1 MPMRKVVHYIKL
13 CVVLAIVCGLMPGCF
28 TKKNTGVTR
37 LYHAMTAKYNI
48 MYNGEVAFKEGL
60 DAQTDAHKDD
70 YTRLL
75 PMYISTNSATA
86 GVGKTNY
93 EVAVTKSE
101 KAIKLHSIKKR
112 PTVNPSKKRDAKQ
125 KAYLQRK
132 EFNPVLWRAWLMMG
146 VSQFQMGEF
155 IEAASTF
162 SYMTRVYHNQPA
174 PCSLA
179 QSWLAKCYVA
189 LEWPYD
195 AEEVLRK
202 MARDSIGPR
211 ATASYHSART
221 AWLIQT
227 GQYDEAVPL
236 LQKVIDKQK
245 GSIQKARLNFL
256 MGQLCRQT
264 GRKDMALKA
273 LRKVVKSNPPYEMA
287 LSARILMS
295 EMADRSNAQ
304 GMIRR
309 LTRMARSQNNRD
321 YQDQIYLAIGNIH
334 LAMPDTLRCI
344 YAWEKGVKESTRE
357 STAKTQLLLRLA
369 TLYWEQRNYIEA
381 ARCYAACIKGIDK
394 QREDYNQLKNRSE
407 ILAELEP
414 HLKEIKLQDSLQIL
428 ATLSEREQRE
438 VAERLVKEYKKKE
451 KEEARLN
458 ENKQMSAQR
467 QEADKAAAQQMN
479 KPASQSGS
487 GAKTAGTWYFSNPQT
502 VSKGREIFIGKW
514 GNRPNVDNWR
524 WTSVL
529 VAEMQRLGEEGTSDS
544 VPNMFGNPDFGG
556 TDVDADEQARQDS
569 LANDPHNP
577 EYYLSQ
583 IPNTPEQMDES
594 HALLSKALFEA
605 GKLEKDRLGDYD
617 LSRSTLERLIRD
629 YPDFGQT
636 DEALYYLFLIYSREG
651 DSDLA
656 QSARDRIT
664 ADYAESPLAR
674 LLANPKYEMIA
685 RGGRHLEDSVYAET
699 YEAYKSGAYDTV
711 DENYRFSTDNYPEGR
726 HRSRFMFVQAMSRL
740 YSGDKETFLVILKEL
755 IDNYPKEEISRLA
768 TEIMKGVNEGRL
780 LRGNHWETSGIWSRA
795 SRTRMEGDSIV
806 ADTLT
811 HERLDRFA
819 FVLAYPKGEV
829 DEDQLLFE
837 VARFNFTSFMVR
849 NFELEFAD
857 NGEISMLVVKGFVSY
872 DEVHSYAQRLY
883 SDRHMS
889 AVLEGMRSV
898 LISEPN
904 LRLLGTEYSFDEYKD
919 YFDTHFAPI
928 KVQSDAI
935 IDDLTP
941 DQLNDYDEA
950 EDEAETDETDT
961 NETDDEE
968 STPDYYDDFPFGF

>member
-1 MPMRKVVHYIKL
+1 MLMRRVVRYIRL
-13 CVVLAIVCGLMPGCF
+13 CVVLAIVCGAMSGCS

-37 LYHAMTAKYNI
+37 FFHAMTAKYNI
-48 MYNGEVAFKEGL
+48 MYNGEVAFKEGM

-70 YTRLL
+70 FTRLL
-75 PMYISTNSATA
+75 PMYISTNKATA
-86 GVGKTNY
+86 GVGRTNY
-93 EVAVTKSE
+93 ETAVTKSE

-112 PTVNPSKKRDAKQ
+112 PTVNPSKKRNDKL

-162 SYMTRVYHNQPA
+162 SYMARVYQKQPA
-174 PCSLA
+174 ICSLA

-189 LEWPYD
+189 LDWPYD
-195 AEEVLRK
+195 AEDVLRK

-211 ATASYHSART
+211 ATNSYHSART

-227 GQYDEAVPL
+227 GQYEEAVPV
-236 LQKVIDKQK
+236 LQTVIDKQR
-245 GSIQKARLNFL
+245 GSIQRARLNFL

-264 GRKDMALKA
+264 GRKDMALRA
-273 LRKVVKSNPPYEMA
+273 LRRVVKSNPPYEMA

-304 GMIRR
+304 GMIKR
-309 LTRMARSQNNRD
+309 LTRMAKSQNNSD
-321 YQDQIYLAIGNIH
+321 YQDQIYMAIGNIH
-334 LAMPDTLRCI
+334 LAMPDTMRCI
-344 YAWEKGVKESTRE
+344 YAWEKGVKESTRDGA
-357 STAKTQLLLRLA
+357 AKTQLLLRLA
-369 TLYWEQRNYIEA
+369 TLYWEQRNYIDA
-381 ARCYAACIKGIDK
+381 ARCYAECVKGLDK
-394 QREDYNQLKNRSE
+394 QRDDYNLIKNRSD
-407 ILAELEP
+407 ILSELNP
-414 HLKEIKLQDSLQIL
+414 HLKEIKLQDSLQVL
-428 ATLSEREQRE
+428 ASLSEKEQME

-487 GAKTAGTWYFSNPQT
+487 NGKGAGLWYFYNPQT
-502 VSKGREIFIGKW
+502 VSKGREIFVGKW

-524 WTSVL
+524 WASVL
-529 VAEMQRLGEEGTSDS
+529 VAEMQRMGEETGNDS
-544 VPNMFGNPDFGG
+544 VPNMFGNPDFEIA
-556 TDVDADEQARQDS
+556 DSDEQARLDS
-569 LANDPHNP
+569 LANDPHTP
-577 EYYLSQ
+577 EFYLSQ

-605 GKLEKDRLGDYD
+605 GKLEKDRLGDYAM
-617 LSRSTLERLIRD
+617 SRSTLERLVRD
-629 YPDFGQT
+629 YPDFEQM
-636 DEALYYLFLIYSREG
+636 DETLYYLFLIYSREG
-651 DSDLA
+651 EDTLA
-656 QSARDRIT
+656 QSVRDRIT
-664 ADYAESPLAR
+664 ADYAESSLAR

-699 YEAYKSGAYDTV
+699 YLAYKKSEYEVV

-740 YSGDKETFLVILKEL
+740 YSGDKESFLAILKEL
-755 IDNYPKEEISRLA
+755 IDNYSKEEISRLA
-768 TEIMKGVNEGRL
+768 AEIMKGVNEGRL
-780 LRGNHWETSGIWSRA
+780 LRGSHWETSGIWSRA

-811 HERLDRFA
+811 HERLDKFA
-819 FVLAYPKGEV
+819 FVLAYPKGAV

-857 NGEISMLVVKGFVSY
+857 NGDISMLVVKGFVSY

-889 AVLEGMRSV
+889 VVLEGMRTV
-898 LISEPN
+898 LISESN

-928 KVQSDAI
+928 KVQGDAI

-941 DQLNDYDEA
+941 DQLNSEDDID
-950 EDEAETDETDT
+950 EDEADDAATEETDE
-961 NETDDEE
+961 EE
-968 STPDYYDDFPFGF
+968 SAPDYYDDFPFGF